1 MYDSRCAG
9 HCPGSEVNGE
19 DEDDDDETFDQIPV
33 RDLDPLCRTDAE
45 HDRNSEEK
53 KKKKKKE
60 GENYSQHHGTLWPAS
75 FSVFVSCFF
84 SVSTS
89 VSLCVRTRMLVLK
102 FSSVVLN
109 CACVRVSNS
118 HSRLSNAD
126 VYISLIVNRYVS

>member
-9 HCPGSEVNGE
+9 HSPGSEVNGE

-53 KKKKKKE
+53 KKRKKKREKIIVSIMVHY
-60 GENYSQHHGTLWPAS
+60 GQRHFRYSSVG
-75 FSVFVSCFF
+75 FSPSRRL
-84 SVSTS
+84 
-89 VSLCVRTRMLVLK
+89 SLCVRTRMLVLK

-126 VYISLIVNRYVS
+126 VYISLIVNRYVY